1 MLLPTGCTSSTL
13 AFSIVGKMDFLNLC
27 NNTHAL
33 FINAILLS
41 AINTAAA
48 TIFHRVT
55 LSPTWQSCERKSIC
69 CCSSYLPFRR
79 SSSARL
85 LPGKFFL
92 NDTRMLFPFAG
103 PLVFASH
110 AWLKVTQL
118 YCYMDGANA
127 RGALEGHSGRN
138 TSQI

>member
-1 MLLPTGCTSSTL
+1 
-13 AFSIVGKMDFLNLC
+13 MDFLKLC

-33 FINAILLS
+33 FTNAILLS

-110 AWLKVTQL
+110 ACLKVTQL
-118 YCYMDGANA
+118 YRYMDSANA
-127 RGALEGHSGRN
+127 LVALEPLAAR
-138 TSQI
+138 TSTNPRRK